1 MKIIEDKSLRWLLSQ
16 NLAEIKKDTSSI
28 EVVVHLDDDF
38 VEYHGNIQ
46 IRLLGRYLEP
56 WNIHPLKD
64 QVAFFLVLF
73 LKVLSIC
80 NQKISFIILYSK
92 QYDDENLDGSEISK
106 SERFKI
112 LEKDGTDVTRT
123 GKPIDDLDRS
133 DLVAMNYM
141 NFTPKIGPEDETIID
156 DEYNL
161 RRCEN
166 HDHQKQSKVSIYH
179 DTTPKIGP
187 EDETIIGCNLPRCE
201 NHDHQKQSKVSFH
214 HNTTVQ

>member
-141 NFTPKIGPEDETIID
+141 NFTKVGPDDETISGCD
-156 DEYNL
+156 DTK
-161 RRCEN
+161 CE
-166 HDHQKQSKVSIYH
+166 DHNPQKQY
-179 DTTPKIGP
+179 
-187 EDETIIGCNLPRCE
+187 
-201 NHDHQKQSKVSFH
+201 KVSFH
-214 HNTTVQ
+214 QNTTIQ